1 MKLSEKKAV
10 NIFLNH
16 FVSFRILFVGK
27 GKSFH
32 LASIG
37 QAIMQQLQPNI
48 LIVTLKLGLGIQMPQ
63 HFGSRFL
70 TDSLNKYGLCVPYK
84 KVLKYELCAAVYK
97 GTKIPVVSESSSA
110 KTTHLMHH
118 VADNANH
125 NPATLEGCNTVYGMS
140 TICSV
145 TPAVSL
151 SLTIT
156 QLEDV
161 STKLDKLIRLTGKEQ
176 WRNDIV
182 VKALDFQY
190 RDPVLK
196 TTG

>member
-1 MKLSEKKAV
+1 MLTEEQEQCCIVKKAAKIIKNAIKKLNANSKSCSSSDEMKLSEKKAV
-10 NIFLNH
+10 NIFLNL

-37 QAIMQQLQPNI
+37 QAIMQQVQPNI

-70 TDSLNKYGLCVPYK
+70 TDSLNKYGFCVPYK
-84 KVLKYELCAAVYK
+84 KVLKYELRAAVYK

-125 NPATLEGCNTVYGMS
+125 NPATLG
-140 TICSV
+140 
-145 TPAVSL
+145 
-151 SLTIT
+151 
-156 QLEDV
+156 
-161 STKLDKLIRLTGKEQ
+161 RL
-176 WRNDIV
+176 
-182 VKALDFQY
+182 
-190 RDPVLK
+190 
-196 TTG
+196 